1 MRGRLIGLS
10 WITALLP
17 FLGSGVWADDT
28 VYLKRDASL
37 CDTYK
42 AFHVSSEEC
51 ADSSGGETLG
61 ASRSIRLREPSAPAP
76 LSRPQANVSIPVL
89 FKFDSYALS
98 PESEAQL
105 DTIARVIE
113 GSELAD
119 RTILLE
125 GYADASGGAQY
136 NLQLSRKR
144 AAAVR
149 QYLVDKHGLD
159 ISRLPIEGKGESD
172 LRDPL
177 NPLSESN
184 RRVEFVVN

>member
-1 MRGRLIGLS
+1 MKGQTVGFQWLAILV
-10 WITALLP
+10 P
-17 FLGSGVWADDT
+17 FLGSVSGVWADDT

-42 AFHVSSEEC
+42 AFNVSSEEC
-51 ADSSGGETLG
+51 GDTLG
-61 ASRSIRLREPSAPAP
+61 ASRSIRLRQPDALAP
-76 LSRPQANVSIPVL
+76 LSKPTVNVSIPVL
-89 FKFDSYALS
+89 FEFDSYTLS

-105 DTIARVIE
+105 DKIARVIKH
-113 GSELAD
+113 SELAD

-125 GYADASGGAQY
+125 GYADARGEAQY
-136 NLQLSRKR
+136 NLKLSRKR

-149 QYLVDKHGLD
+149 QYLVEKHGLD
-159 ISRLPIEGKGESD
+159 MDKLPVEGKGESD

-177 NPLSESN
+177 NPFAASN